1 MIHDSSRRVPLS
13 LIVEIIKPYV
23 LAGPRVGCLKEF
35 YNSLKLDMESM
46 LTNLCERDIR
56 LLEDSNILKK
66 LWEITEA
73 LLADSQTR
81 KKEYVY
87 APLLKMLLKITKA
100 GKGSGLLNMYKDH
113 IFAKDDENKKLI
125 TEDILIKLLS
135 IAIKTPR
142 STIPV
147 IKLIQKFIVVYCTM
161 TQ

>member
-1 MIHDSSRRVPLS
+1 
-13 LIVEIIKPYV
+13 
-23 LAGPRVGCLKEF
+23 
-35 YNSLKLDMESM
+35 MENI

-66 LWEITEA
+66 LWEITET
-73 LLADSQTR
+73 LLADSQAR

-87 APLLKMLLKITKA
+87 TPLLKMLLKVTKA

-113 IFAKDDENKKLI
+113 IFAKDDEGKRLI
-125 TEDILIKLLS
+125 IEEILIKLLN

-147 IKLIQKFIVVYCTM
+147 IKLIQKFIAVYCSI